1 MKDLEG
7 KMAVVTGAASGIGLA
22 LARRFAAARMKVVLA
37 DIEAAPLAAAAE
49 ELSATG
55 AQILAVR
62 TDVCDA
68 EQVAAL
74 ADETERAFGPVHV
87 LCNNAGVGGGGG
99 ALWAV
104 SEADWKW
111 TLDVNLWGVIHG
123 IRAFVPRM
131 LAHGE
136 AGHVVNTA
144 SMAGL
149 TATPSLGPY
158 TVAKFGVVAL
168 SEVLAKDLDLAG
180 AKLKVSVLCPAFVK
194 TRIAES
200 HRNRPAVPA
209 SARGEV
215 PGAGQMASAIRAMVE
230 QGIAPE
236 DVAEQV
242 LAAIHD
248 ERFYIL
254 THPETK
260 PAVAV
265 RMKDVLEDRSPKI
278 DPTLRALLSG
288 DPHRDR

>member
-1 MKDLEG
+1 MKELVG
-7 KMAVVTGAASGIGLA
+7 KTAVVTGAASGIGLA
-22 LARRFAAARMKVVLA
+22 LAHQLAAAQMKVVLA
-37 DIEAAPLAAAAE
+37 DIEEAPLAAAAE
-49 ELSATG
+49 ALAATG
-55 AQILAVR
+55 AQIRAVR
-62 TDVCDA
+62 TDVADA
-68 EQVAAL
+68 AQVAAL
-74 ADETERAFGPVHV
+74 ADEAERAFGPVHV

-104 SEADWKW
+104 SEADWRW

-123 IRAFVPRM
+123 VRAFVPRM
-131 LAHGE
+131 IAHGE
-136 AGHVVNTA
+136 PGHVVNTA

-200 HRNRPAVPA
+200 HRNRPAAP
-209 SARGEV
+209 RGDKV

-230 QGIAPE
+230 QGIPPE
-236 DVAEQV
+236 DVAAQV
-242 LAAIHD
+242 IAAIRD

-260 PAVAV
+260 PAVAT
-265 RMKDVLEDRSPKI
+265 RMKDILEDRSPKI
-278 DPTLRALLSG
+278 DPALRALLADGGST
-288 DPHRDR
+288 P

>member
-1 MKDLEG
+1 MKELVG
-7 KMAVVTGAASGIGLA
+7 RTAVVTGAASGIGLA
-22 LARRFAAARMKVVLA
+22 LAHRFAAARMKVVLA
-37 DIEAAPLAAAAE
+37 DIEAAPLAAAGEA
-49 ELSATG
+49 LAATG
-55 AQILAVR
+55 AQIRAVH
-62 TDVCDA
+62 TDVADA
-68 EQVAAL
+68 SQVAAL
-74 ADETERAFGPVHV
+74 ADEAERAFGPVHV

-104 SEADWKW
+104 SEADWRW

-123 IRAFVPRM
+123 VRAFVPRM

-149 TATPSLGPY
+149 IATPSLGPY

-180 AKLKVSVLCPAFVK
+180 AKLKVSVLCPGFVK
-194 TRIAES
+194 TRIADS
-200 HRNRPAVPA
+200 HRNRPAAAP
-209 SARGEV
+209 RDEV
-215 PGAGQMASAIRAMVE
+215 PGEGQMASALRAMVE
-230 QGIAPE
+230 QGIPPE

-242 LAAIHD
+242 LAAIRD

-265 RMKDVLEDRSPKI
+265 RMKDILEDRAPKI
-278 DPTLRALLSG
+278 DPALRALLSG
-288 DPHRDR
+288 GRAS